1 MLTVSDNDR
10 ELKKSM
16 LTVSDN
22 DRELKILQL

>member
-22 DRELKILQL
+22 DRELKILQH